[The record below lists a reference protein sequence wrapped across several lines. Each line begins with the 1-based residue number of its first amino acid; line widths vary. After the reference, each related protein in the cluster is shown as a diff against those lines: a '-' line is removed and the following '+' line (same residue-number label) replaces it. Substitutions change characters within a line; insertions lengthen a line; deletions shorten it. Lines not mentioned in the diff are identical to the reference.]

1 MFIHKEKTISTE
13 NYVKMRCWYVCMRYG
28 VHWCAVVK
36 RKAPKI
42 SPLLCH
48 SKLAFGWAVIS
59 CCKFSNAI
67 VKW

>member
-48 SKLAFGWAVIS
+48 SKLAFG
-59 CCKFSNAI
+59 
-67 VKW
+67 